1 MSSNGSVALT
11 PQQRAF
17 LVEATKHRWI
27 SASMFAGAGK
37 IEQPQGPKRA
47 ITRNSAY
54 KVMARLEAR
63 GLLGRYSEHNRELFA
78 ITEAGRRAL

>member
-1 MSSNGSVALT
+1 MTLT

-17 LVEATKHRWI
+17 LVEASKHHWV
-27 SASMFAGAGK
+27 SASMFAGSSK
-37 IEQPQGPKRA
+37 IDQPQGTRRA

-63 GLLGRYSEHNRELFA
+63 GLLGRYSEHNRELFC
-78 ITEAGRRAL
+78 ITEAGRRVLG